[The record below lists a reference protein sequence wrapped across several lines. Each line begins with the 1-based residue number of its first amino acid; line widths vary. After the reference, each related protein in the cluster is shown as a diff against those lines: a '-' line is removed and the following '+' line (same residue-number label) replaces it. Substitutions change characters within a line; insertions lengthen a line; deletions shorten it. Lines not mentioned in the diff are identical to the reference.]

1 MHSLGVSAVVFAVVF
16 GGALAGMAIRR
27 AMPPELLG
35 SEVKETVR
43 LAIGLVVTMTGL
55 VLGMLVSSAKT
66 FYDGQKRQVAEIS
79 SEIILLSD
87 LLKSYGPE
95 TEQLRIL
102 TRRSTEAGANRIWPK
117 GSSRTSE
124 LRPQEYAV
132 QADAQMRLLVPK
144 NSEQALLKSQ
154 MPPLVLKVKQT
165 NWMLYLDAEQ
175 NSLSTP
181 LIVVVTSWLTIIF
194 VSFGLFVPPR
204 ATVIITLFICALAV
218 SAAVFII
225 SSMYSPFSGVFRI
238 SPDPIHDALNQ
249 MAGGQ

>member
-27 AMPPELLG
+27 VLPPELLG
-35 SEVKETVR
+35 NEVKETVR

-95 TEQLRIL
+95 ADQVRIL
-102 TRRSTEAGANRIWPK
+102 TFRSTEQAADRIWPK
-117 GSSRTSE
+117 EKKQHSE
-124 LRPQEYAV
+124 LRPQRYAEE
-132 QADAQMRLLVPK
+132 ADAQMRLLVPK
-144 NSEQALLKSQ
+144 NSDQASLKSQ
-154 MPPLVLKVKQT
+154 MPPLVLRLKQT
-165 NWMLYLDAEQ
+165 NWMLYLDSEQ

-194 VSFGLFVPPR
+194 ISFGLFVTPR
-204 ATVIITLFICALAV
+204 ATVIVTLLICALAV
-218 SAAVFII
+218 SGAVFII
-225 SSMYSPFSGVFRI
+225 ISMYSPFSGVFRI
-238 SPDPIHDALNQ
+238 SPEPIRDALNQ
-249 MAGGQ
+249 MAAGQ

>member
-27 AMPPELLG
+27 ILPPELLG

-95 TEQLRIL
+95 TEQVRIL
-102 TRRSTEAGANRIWPK
+102 TRSATEEAASRIWPK
-117 GSSRTSE
+117 ERTQRAE
-124 LRPQEYAV
+124 LRPQHYSEA
-132 QADAQMRLLVPK
+132 ADAQMRLLVPK
-144 NSEQALLKSQ
+144 NSDQATLKSQ
-154 MPPLVLKVKQT
+154 MPALVLRLKQT
-165 NWMLYLDAEQ
+165 NWMLYLDSEQ

-181 LIVVVTSWLTIIF
+181 LIVVVTSWLTVIF
-194 VSFGLFVPPR
+194 ISFGLFVPPR
-204 ATVIITLFICALAV
+204 ATVIITLIVCALAV

-225 SSMYSPFSGVFRI
+225 ISMYSPFSGVFRI
-238 SPDPIHDALNQ
+238 SPGPIRDALDQ
-249 MAGGQ
+249 MAASQ

>member
-27 AMPPELLG
+27 ALPPELLG

-95 TEQLRIL
+95 AEQVRIL
-102 TRRSTEAGANRIWPK
+102 TLRSTEQAANRIWPRER
-117 GSSRTSE
+117 SQHSE
-124 LRPQEYAV
+124 LRPRQYAQE
-132 QADAQMRLLVPK
+132 ADAQMRLLVPK
-144 NSEQALLKSQ
+144 NSDQALLKSQ
-154 MPPLVLKVKQT
+154 MPPLVLRLKQT
-165 NWMLYLDAEQ
+165 NWMLYLDSEQ

-181 LIVVVTSWLTIIF
+181 LLVVVTSWLTIIF
-194 VSFGLFVPPR
+194 ISFGLFVTPR
-204 ATVIITLFICALAV
+204 ATVIVTLLICALAV
-218 SAAVFII
+218 SGAVFII
-225 SSMYSPFSGVFRI
+225 ISMYSPFSGVFRI
-238 SPDPIHDALNQ
+238 SPDPIRDALNQ
-249 MAGGQ
+249 MAAGQ